1 MAARDREERRLAR
14 RLARRDPE
22 ALRALYDL
30 HGGAIFGFLLRVLG
44 DRAAAEDV
52 QQQVFLEA
60 WQRAD
65 RFDPERGGLRTW
77 LLTIARSRAIDHLRR
92 RVPEPRDPASAV
104 ALADR
109 ADETRVDDLLEHWYL
124 VGELDRLPGDEADV
138 LRRRFYLGRAR
149 PRSRRRPACRS
160 GTVKS
165 RMVSGL
171 QAAARR
177 AGGRAVSEPV
187 AYLLGELD
195 DAQSARVRA
204 RDDRRPRAAGRGR
217 APAAGRDAS
226 SSASPPRPG
235 RAPSRRRW

>member
-30 HGGAIFGFLLRVLG
+30 HGGAIFGALLRVLG

-77 LLTIARSRAIDHLRR
+77 LLTIARSRALDHLRR
-92 RVPEPRDPASAV
+92 RVPEPRDPASTI

-124 VGELDRLPGDEADV
+124 LAELDRLPGDEADV
-138 LRRRFYLGRAR
+138 LRRRFYLEQSQTEIAAETGV
-149 PRSRRRPACRS
+149 PL

-171 QAAARR
+171 KRM
-177 AGGRAVSEPV
+177 
-187 AYLLGELD
+187 
-195 DAQSARVRA
+195 
-204 RDDRRPRAAGRGR
+204 RGALEDER
-217 APAAGRDAS
+217 
-226 SSASPPRPG
+226 
-235 RAPSRRRW
+235 